1 MNLTDLHYVVE
12 IDKSGSIS
20 KAAKELYV
28 AQPNLS
34 KAIKHLEREFGISIF
49 ERSSKG
55 VKATREGQKFL
66 EYAKRIIYEIEEMKR
81 DCSDLGKENLSFK
94 ITVPRASYISSAFA
108 EFIGM
113 QSKET
118 AIKAEFQE
126 SSSMHAIEN
135 VLQNGYSM
143 GIIRYLCENEP
154 YFQSLLDLKGLDAEL
169 LAELPYVILTSAD
182 GDLAKRELKTREE
195 LEDGVEILHGDWK
208 LPTGEYTELSENGE
222 SLHPHNK
229 IYIFERGS
237 QFDILRADIVNGLD
251 AGPPRLQIQSE
262 HLTHGIVV
270 GDIEI
275 HALRLVNMSL
285 AKARGAHRPALVD
298 QMRRLIVPPCIHR
311 KLRGNAGQHAA
322 LFFL

>member
-108 EFIGM
+108 EFYRNAEQGNGD
-113 QSKET
+113 QSRISGKQFYACHLKMCCRT
-118 AIKAEFQE
+118 GIPWE
-126 SSSMHAIEN
+126 SS
-135 VLQNGYSM
+135 
-143 GIIRYLCENEP
+143 GICARIEP

-229 IYIFERGS
+229 FIFLKGE
-237 QFDILRADIVNGLD
+237 A
-251 AGPPRLQIQSE
+251 
-262 HLTHGIVV
+262 
-270 GDIEI
+270 
-275 HALRLVNMSL
+275 SL
-285 AKARGAHRPALVD
+285 IFCGK
-298 QMRRLIVPPCIHR
+298 
-311 KLRGNAGQHAA
+311 
-322 LFFL
+322 

>member
-126 SSSMHAIEN
+126 SVLCMPLKMCCRTGIPWESS
-135 VLQNGYSM
+135 
-143 GIIRYLCENEP
+143 GICARMNL
-154 YFQSLLDLKGLDAEL
+154 
-169 LAELPYVILTSAD
+169 
-182 GDLAKRELKTREE
+182 
-195 LEDGVEILHGDWK
+195 
-208 LPTGEYTELSENGE
+208 
-222 SLHPHNK
+222 
-229 IYIFERGS
+229 IFSR
-237 QFDILRADIVNGLD
+237 F
-251 AGPPRLQIQSE
+251 
-262 HLTHGIVV
+262 
-270 GDIEI
+270 
-275 HALRLVNMSL
+275 
-285 AKARGAHRPALVD
+285 
-298 QMRRLIVPPCIHR
+298 LI
-311 KLRGNAGQHAA
+311 
-322 LFFL
+322 

>member
-94 ITVPRASYISSAFA
+94 ITVPRASYISSAF
-108 EFIGM
+108 
-113 QSKET
+113 
-118 AIKAEFQE
+118 
-126 SSSMHAIEN
+126 

-237 QFDILRADIVNGLD
+237 QFDILREVKNSYMWVS
-251 AGPPRLQIQSE
+251 P
-262 HLTHGIVV
+262 
-270 GDIEI
+270 
-275 HALRLVNMSL
+275 
-285 AKARGAHRPALVD
+285 
-298 QMRRLIVPPCIHR
+298 VPE
-311 KLRGNAGQHAA
+311 KLRKNYNLVQKHAGFSRQMIRDV
-322 LFFL
+322 LIYKKG

>member
-20 KAAKELYV
+20 KAAKQLYV

-49 ERSSKG
+49 ERSSKR

-108 EFIGM
+108 GFIGM

-126 SSSMHAIEN
+126 NSSMHAIEN

-169 LAELPYVILTSAD
+169 LAELPYMILTSAD

-195 LEDGVEILHGDWK
+195 VVPYGKKLQEMGARNVLISMAGEGAVLIAEDGQV
-208 LPTGEYTELSENGE
+208 
-222 SLHPHNK
+222 
-229 IYIFERGS
+229 
-237 QFDILRADIVNGLD
+237 FDKPAPKG
-251 AGPPRLQIQSE
+251 Q
-262 HLTHGIVV
+262 
-270 GDIEI
+270 
-275 HALRLVNMSL
+275 LVNAVGAGDSMVAGFMAGWMDKQDYEHAFCMGIASGSASAFSEYL
-285 AKARGAHRPALVD
+285 ATKSEIEAIYKQVRVE
-298 QMRRLIVPPCIHR
+298 
-311 KLRGNAGQHAA
+311 N
-322 LFFL
+322 

>member
-1 MNLTDLHYVVE
+1 MRSERQMGKMNLTDLHYVVE

-118 AIKAEFQE
+118 AIRKAVLCMPLKMCCRTGIPWE
-126 SSSMHAIEN
+126 SS
-135 VLQNGYSM
+135 
-143 GIIRYLCENEP
+143 GICARMNL
-154 YFQSLLDLKGLDAEL
+154 
-169 LAELPYVILTSAD
+169 
-182 GDLAKRELKTREE
+182 
-195 LEDGVEILHGDWK
+195 
-208 LPTGEYTELSENGE
+208 
-222 SLHPHNK
+222 
-229 IYIFERGS
+229 IFSR
-237 QFDILRADIVNGLD
+237 F
-251 AGPPRLQIQSE
+251 
-262 HLTHGIVV
+262 
-270 GDIEI
+270 
-275 HALRLVNMSL
+275 
-285 AKARGAHRPALVD
+285 
-298 QMRRLIVPPCIHR
+298 LI
-311 KLRGNAGQHAA
+311 
-322 LFFL
+322 

>member
-94 ITVPRASYISSAFA
+94 ITVPRA
-108 EFIGM
+108 
-113 QSKET
+113 
-118 AIKAEFQE
+118 AEFQE
-126 SSSMHAIEN
+126 NSSMHASEN

-169 LAELPYVILTSAD
+169 LAELPYMILTSAD

-237 QFDILRADIVNGLD
+237 QFDILREVKNSYMWVSPVPEKLRKNYNLVQKH
-251 AGPPRLQIQSE
+251 AGFSGQMIRDVLIYKKGYQKKLYEREFIE
-262 HLTHGIVV
+262 HLKETIR
-270 GDIEI
+270 E
-275 HALRLVNMSL
+275 M
-285 AKARGAHRPALVD
+285 
-298 QMRRLIVPPCIHR
+298 M
-311 KLRGNAGQHAA
+311 
-322 LFFL
+322 

>member
-169 LAELPYVILTSAD
+169 LAECDGTDNWTPENLHRLNIRLKKGSNRFVLKMARTNGKSDFSLIFTEGGACTTMDTS
-182 GDLAKRELKTREE
+182 L
-195 LEDGVEILHGDWK
+195 
-208 LPTGEYTELSENGE
+208 
-222 SLHPHNK
+222 
-229 IYIFERGS
+229 GS
-237 QFDILRADIVNGLD
+237 HSF
-251 AGPPRLQIQSE
+251 
-262 HLTHGIVV
+262 
-270 GDIEI
+270 
-275 HALRLVNMSL
+275 
-285 AKARGAHRPALVD
+285 
-298 QMRRLIVPPCIHR
+298 
-311 KLRGNAGQHAA
+311 
-322 LFFL
+322 